1 MTAMPEK
8 ATAPHRYT
16 CGEFFGR
23 EPPDIGPYI
32 SVPKALLDTKDLVY
46 RTLSADA
53 ILLYSLL
60 LDLVSLSQKS
70 GWLDEAGRVYIRYP
84 VNKLAEKLHC
94 GRDKV
99 LRLLTELEMHDLL
112 LRQKQ
117 GRGKA
122 NLLFLRRY

>member
-1 MTAMPEK
+1 MTAMTEK

-70 GWLDEAGRVYIRYP
+70 GWLDEAGRVYIRP
-84 VNKLAEKLHC
+84 
-94 GRDKV
+94 RD
-99 LRLLTELEMHDLL
+99 T
-112 LRQKQ
+112 
-117 GRGKA
+117 A
-122 NLLFLRRY
+122 NLPRPEDLRHGKPRQDKHDRDDA

>member
-8 ATAPHRYT
+8 KTPPR
-16 CGEFFGR
+16 GGFFGR
-23 EPPDIGPYI
+23 EPPVTGSYI
-32 SVPKALLDTKDLVY
+32 SVPKVLLGMGDPVY

-60 LDLVSLSQKS
+60 LDLVSLSQKN
-70 GWLDEAGRVYIRYP
+70 GWMDEEGRVYIRYP

-99 LRLLTELEMHDLL
+99 LRLLTELETHGLL

>member
-8 ATAPHRYT
+8 KTPPR
-16 CGEFFGR
+16 GGFFGR
-23 EPPDIGPYI
+23 EPPVTGSYI
-32 SVPKALLDTKDLVY
+32 SVPKVLLGTEDPVY

-60 LDLVSLSQKS
+60 LDLVSLSQKN
-70 GWLDEAGRVYIRYP
+70 GWMDEAGRVYIRYP

-99 LRLLTELEMHDLL
+99 LRLLTELETHGLL